1 LAAIASDDY
10 RCRDPPLSSLQP
22 GVLRMRQLALTA
34 LIVASLC
41 ACSPPA
47 PEPAAPSSTAA
58 KPVPPAAEPKPAEA
72 AVAKEVPEGECGEQS
87 KVAADQRIA
96 NTARWTTASEQ
107 NNFGFDVFRG
117 DSEKGEFKKLTKE
130 PILGAGTS
138 DETHKYEF
146 RDDSIDPC
154 KDYWYYVE
162 GITTSGSHEKF
173 TPTFRAPAKRRA
185 VGSPAPVAPAAQA
198 PATAPAH

>member
-1 LAAIASDDY
+1 
-10 RCRDPPLSSLQP
+10 
-22 GVLRMRQLALTA
+22 MRQLALTA
-34 LIVASLC
+34 LIVVALC
-41 ACSPPA
+41 ACSPST
-47 PEPAAPSSTAA
+47 PEPAAPSSAVVQPVAPMVDA
-58 KPVPPAAEPKPAEA
+58 KPAAP
-72 AVAKEVPEGECGEQS
+72 AKEVLEGECGDQT
-87 KVAADQRIA
+87 KIAADQRVA

-138 DETHKYEF
+138 DETHKYEY
-146 RDDSIDPC
+146 RDDAIDPC

-185 VGSPAPVAPAAQA
+185 VGSPAPVAPATQA
-198 PATAPAH
+198 PAAAPAPAH